1 MIRNLDQLVAYA
13 KGLGA
18 THMTLSNYHRGGLW
32 KLRNDGHLV
41 HAETIRWATTLKYD
55 GYEVDDIQWVW
66 SSERDCYDMHGAQWV
81 SSAPFESVPPSM
93 IEIGSVLTDEHF
105 LRSNEL
111 IGGELGNL
119 TQT

>member
-18 THMTLSNYHRGGLW
+18 THMTLSNYHCGGIW
-32 KLRNDGHLV
+32 KLDNTGQV
-41 HAETIRWATTLKYD
+41 ISAETIRWRACKHND
-55 GYEVDDIQWVW
+55 GYEVLDLRWQWDFPLK
-66 SSERDCYDMHGAQWV
+66 SM
-81 SSAPFESVPPSM
+81 PPSM